1 MPKPNRGLTDTIKER
16 SIYVYL
22 PTKDM
27 VGSWKKE
34 AEKAGVSISKFVI
47 DRVEDS
53 LKRDEGEEGHLTRV
67 ELVRKLREI
76 EEEEKKMREDNRML
90 RRLVENLESELR
102 RYRVE
107 PFAEEGFHGVRRF
120 DRELID
126 LLKGG
131 ASYNAQEILSK
142 LGVDPSDS
150 KTVRAVNGQ
159 LEALEEY
166 GLVEYSGRGW
176 KWKG

>member
-22 PTKDM
+22 PTKEM
-27 VGSWKKE
+27 VDSWKSE

-47 DRVEDS
+47 DRVKDS
-53 LKRDEGEEGHLTRV
+53 MKRDEGEEGHATRV
-67 ELVRKLREI
+67 ELIKKLKEA
-76 EEEEKKMREDNRML
+76 EEEEKKLRGDNRML
-90 RRLVENLESELR
+90 RRLVENLESELK
-102 RYRVE
+102 RYRAE
-107 PFAEEGFHGVRRF
+107 PFTEESFQGVRRF

-131 ASYNAQEILSK
+131 ASYNGQEILSK

-150 KTVRAVNGQ
+150 NMISAVNGQ
-159 LEALEEY
+159 LEALEGY